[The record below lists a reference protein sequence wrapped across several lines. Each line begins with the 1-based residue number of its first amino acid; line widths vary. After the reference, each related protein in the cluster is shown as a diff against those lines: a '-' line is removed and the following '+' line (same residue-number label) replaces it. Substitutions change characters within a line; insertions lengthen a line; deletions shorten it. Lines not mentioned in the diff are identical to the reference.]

1 MPHHRASHALC
12 GQQMLGPP
20 GPAPLPQGC
29 SVKGSANAPQWP
41 RAGKRSAW
49 AVPGPGDVQRR
60 WLSEGV
66 PATRDLL
73 AGLWTVRACWQ
84 AKESERGV
92 AWPLSRE
99 AAGVGPRG
107 CPGRTATFSSQGMAL
122 WGSRSRVSQ
131 VHQSW
136 PGRPLL
142 LGILSSACQRSSP
155 ARAALPV
162 SQPCQNHQLPISL
175 VFTVPQA
182 PGSCRPQIPP
192 SLPAKP

>member
-12 GQQMLGPP
+12 GQQVLGPP
-20 GPAPLPQGC
+20 GPARLPQGR
-29 SVKGSANAPQWP
+29 SLKGSANAPQWP
-41 RAGKRSAW
+41 WAGKRSAW
-49 AVPGPGDVQRR
+49 AIPGPGDVQQR

-73 AGLWTVRACWQ
+73 AGLWTGRACWQ
-84 AKESERGV
+84 AKESEREV

-107 CPGRTATFSSQGMAL
+107 CPGRTAAFSSQGMAL
-122 WGSRSRVSQ
+122 WGSGRRPSQ
-131 VHQSW
+131 VRQSW

-155 ARAALPV
+155 ASRPAPPESPAPNLSGFHSTTSSWILQTPDT
-162 SQPCQNHQLPISL
+162 SQP
-175 VFTVPQA
+175 
-182 PGSCRPQIPP
+182 SC
-192 SLPAKP
+192 